1 MLEGGFNWELVIS
14 WMPEMWSGAFV
25 TVYISFF
32 ALILG
37 LLVGLIFSMFRI
49 SHLKVFRYF
58 AIGYIYL
65 IRGTPA
71 LIQILFIY
79 FGMPFFGINVQP
91 HLAGVIALGLNSGAY
106 IAEMIRGGLASIP
119 KGQMEAARSLGLS
132 NSQAM
137 RRIIIPQTFQIII
150 PPITGEYN
158 KLIKGSSL
166 LSVISIGELTRVG
179 QRILGATFRPIEA
192 WIPIAIIYFIM
203 NYIVSKASKS
213 FEDRLSVKCL
223 K

>member
-213 FEDRLSVKCL
+213 FEDRLSVKGL